1 MNIYVSF
8 LYLSAELK
16 ISIRGHLLASKKLT
30 ETLRCLS
37 NNHKQTKLRGGYFL
51 NENIRNSIISEAFK
65 AQNETVVTRLPLLT
79 HQDIS
84 ANCNNFRKYSIFQK
98 IFK

>member
-1 MNIYVSF
+1 MNIYASF

-16 ISIRGHLLASKKLT
+16 IITRGHLLASKKLA
-30 ETLRCLS
+30 ETLRCFS
-37 NNHKQTKLRGGYFL
+37 NNDKQTKLRGGYFL

-65 AQNETVVTRLPLLT
+65 AQNETVAINLPPLT
-79 HQDIS
+79 PQDIS